1 MLLGNYFHNIN
12 INYKNFSFS
21 GISFDSAKIKKDNIF
36 FAIKGIK
43 FDGNDYIDKV
53 IKKGVKIIVTEK
65 KIKRKVNFFV
75 SDKVLNQA
83 SLVVFEA

>member
-1 MLLGNYFHNIN
+1 MFLKDYIPNLNKKYDDI
-12 INYKNFSFS
+12 YFS

-65 KIKRKVNFFV
+65 KIKRKKKYYFFAHF
-75 SDKVLNQA
+75 KC
-83 SLVVFEA
+83 

>member
-1 MLLGNYFHNIN
+1 MFLKDYIPNLNKKYDDI
-12 INYKNFSFS
+12 YFS

-65 KIKRKVNFFV
+65 KIKRKKKILFFCT
-75 SDKVLNQA
+75 LQMLENY
-83 SLVVFEA
+83 